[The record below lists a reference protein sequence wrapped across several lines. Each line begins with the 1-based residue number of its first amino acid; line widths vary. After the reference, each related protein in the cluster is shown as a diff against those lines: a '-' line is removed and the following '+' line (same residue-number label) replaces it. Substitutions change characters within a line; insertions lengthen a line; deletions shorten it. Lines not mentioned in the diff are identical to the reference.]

1 MAVDFGDQ
9 ASGFRHAEVIRFI
22 NNEVLMN
29 GGGPDFYMAFRSRPW
44 NEVEDQLRSVLA
56 DPQAPRTYQRAC
68 AWSAL
73 ALSVRVGARQREQQ
87 GRRIQWLQEQ
97 IEKRETAAWALASEL
112 QRMQGERKE
121 MAAQLR
127 CARAALQQVS
137 NERNVLRRRLIQA
150 EKSALADK
158 PPQEVMSE
166 SGAKQRGAR
175 AWPVDVDEQCKM
187 MAAGAQA
194 VQPSEGQTA
203 APEAAP
209 ATVLRVQAPPSSW
222 AKVMQSSLPVQVSH
236 AFPFSASFPMGFP
249 YSASLPHSLVVEA
262 DAAAAGAT
270 AATAAL
276 VGSPQMPPLGV
287 YPLGPWAAVRAQK
300 QMAPLC
306 DQRCY
311 DQEEYS
317 EIPQG
322 GFPLGG
328 SGSHTQE
335 EGPVCLQGMASLED
349 IGNHSQKENLER
361 PQGTE
366 PLRDRNSSRK
376 ECPVMPQEKYS
387 LENSK
392 NHSQEDPER
401 PRGTSPLRSS
411 RRSGARKSPKKQQ
424 PQGQKAKQPKGKK
437 ASDSQHQEKPASVCS
452 PKNWDCPW
460 CKAINFSWRK
470 ACYKCKKLCVAGES
484 RGLDPGQTN

>member
-1 MAVDFGDQ
+1 MAVDFGDH
-9 ASGFRHAEVIRFI
+9 ASGFRHAEVVRFI
-22 NNEVLMN
+22 NNEVLLN
-29 GGGPDFYMAFRSRPW
+29 GGGPEFYAALRSRPW
-44 NEVEDQLRSVLA
+44 SEVEDRLRGVLA
-56 DPQAPRTYQRAC
+56 DPRVPRAHQRAC

-73 ALSVRVGARQREQQ
+73 ALGVRGAARQREQQ
-87 GRRIQWLQEQ
+87 GRRIRRLQEQ
-97 IEKRETAAWALASEL
+97 MEERETAAWALASEL
-112 QRMQGERKE
+112 QRMRGERKE

-166 SGAKQRGAR
+166 SRAKQRGAR

-194 VQPSEGQTA
+194 VQPSEGQMAAPAA

-222 AKVMQSSLPVQVSH
+222 AQVMQSSLPVQVSH

-262 DAAAAGAT
+262 DAAAAATT
-270 AATAAL
+270 AAP
-276 VGSPQMPPLGV
+276 VGSPQMPPLV
-287 YPLGPWAAVRAQK
+287 PPGPWAAVRAQK
-300 QMAPLC
+300 QMVPLC

-322 GFPLGG
+322 GFPLRG
-328 SGSHTQE
+328 SRSHSQE
-335 EGPVCLQGMASLED
+335 EGPVCLQGMASLE

-361 PQGTE
+361 PQGTA
-366 PLRDRNSSRK
+366 PRRDRNSSQKKR
-376 ECPVMPQEKYS
+376 PVMPQKKYS
-387 LENSK
+387 PENSK

-401 PRGTSPLRSS
+401 PQGTSPLRSS
-411 RRSGARKSPKKQQ
+411 RSSGARKSPKKQHS
-424 PQGQKAKQPKGKK
+424 QGQKAKQPKGEK
-437 ASDSQHQEKPASVCS
+437 ASDSQHQGKPASVCS

-470 ACYKCKKLCVAGES
+470 ACYKCKKVCVAGES
-484 RGLDPGQTN
+484 RGLDPVQTH